1 MQDLKISQNIQNNGS
16 AFVALY
22 SYDEPERNIVCHPA
36 DAYKYGIKFAINQR
50 GKGISKYEFKKFPP
64 NFNEYKVAFENV
76 QNAQLAGDSYLLNL
90 CRKSKIK
97 TNLSLDEIFKQAT
110 AKLVLH
116 KKDEFV
122 CFSPEP
128 FVTIYKGFIHTFPMK
143 GTINAH
149 IPNAKQMLLS
159 DIKELSEQAMITDLM
174 RNDLSIVAD
183 NVRVRKFRYFTRAKE
198 LYQTSTYIKGKIRQE
213 FCGKNGLKYDEIFAS
228 LLPAGSITGT
238 PKYESMRIIAANEP
252 DKRGFYTGV
261 FVYFDGKI
269 CKSYV
274 LIRFIKKQ
282 SDGLYFHSG
291 GGITLDSDV
300 VSEYNELTEKIYL
313 PF

>member
-1 MQDLKISQNIQNNGS
+1 MERTSLNIQNNGS
-16 AFVALY
+16 AFIALY
-22 SYDEPERNIVCHPA
+22 SYDEPEKNIICHPSR
-36 DAYKYGIKFAINQR
+36 AYKYGLEFHINKR
-50 GKGISKYEFKKFPP
+50 NNANVAYDFEKFPP
-64 NFNEYKVAFENV
+64 SLDEYKKAFDNV
-76 QNAQLAGDSYLLNL
+76 RQAQLRGDSYLLNL

-97 TNLSLDEIFKQAT
+97 TNLSLDEIFKHAS

-143 GTINAH
+143 GTINALT
-149 IPNAKQMLLS
+149 PNAKQTLL
-159 DIKELSEQAMITDLM
+159 DDAKELSEQAMITDLM
-174 RNDLSIVAD
+174 RNDLSMVAD
-183 NVRVRKFRYFTRAKE
+183 DVRVRKFRYFTKAKD
-198 LYQTSTYIKGKIRQE
+198 LYQTSTYIKGKIKSE
-213 FCGKNGLKYDEIFAS
+213 FYAKFGLRYDEIFAS

-238 PKYESMRIIAANEP
+238 PKHESVKIIKANEP

-274 LIRFIKKQ
+274 LIRFIKKEP
-282 SDGLYFHSG
+282 DGLYFHSG
-291 GGITLDSDV
+291 GGITLDSNLLD
-300 VSEYNELTEKIYL
+300 EYNELTEKIYL